1 MENLRLSSHAKK
13 VIFERNIKLTWIENT
28 FNNPDKIEIDLYDNT
43 LEHRLKII
51 NQYDNRILRFIYN
64 KTVNPVLVITAFFDR
79 RMKGKLL

>member
-1 MENLRLSSHAKK
+1 MENLRLSAHAKK

-51 NQYDNRILRFIYN
+51 NECDNRILRIIYN

>member
-1 MENLRLSSHAKK
+1 M
-13 VIFERNIKLTWIENT
+13 IFEGNIKLTWIENT

-51 NQYDNRILRFIYN
+51 NQYDNRILRIIYN